1 MVTMILVGLWHG
13 ATWTFVF
20 WGFYHGVL
28 LVAYRLMA
36 ADPDGKHHQSRAR
49 TMASVLMMFHLTC
62 LGWLLFRA
70 TSLGQAFDLLSTII
84 FAFGP
89 GDQTVVLLTQ
99 LFGYLVILLVV
110 QCIQW
115 AKGDLLVLDRTP
127 IAVRGVAYGV
137 LFYLTVLH
145 GGTSNSFIYFQF

>member
-1 MVTMILVGLWHG
+1 
-13 ATWTFVF
+13 
-20 WGFYHGVL
+20 
-28 LVAYRLMA
+28 MA
-36 ADPDGKHHQSRAR
+36 ADPDGEHRQSRVG
-49 TMASVLMMFHLTC
+49 TMASILMMFHLTC

-70 TSLGQAFDLLSTII
+70 TSVVQAIDLLSAIMS
-84 FAFGP
+84 GL
-89 GDQTVVLLTQ
+89 GSGHQTVILLTQ
-99 LFGYLVILLVV
+99 LFGYLAILLVV

-115 AKGDLLVLDRTP
+115 VKGDLLVLDRTP